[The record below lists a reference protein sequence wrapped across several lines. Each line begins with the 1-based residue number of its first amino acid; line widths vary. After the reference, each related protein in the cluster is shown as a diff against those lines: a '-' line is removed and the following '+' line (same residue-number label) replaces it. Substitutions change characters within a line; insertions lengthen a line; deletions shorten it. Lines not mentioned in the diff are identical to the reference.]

1 MVRVEVMPMR
11 ALPIPAAWSPDD
23 LYHRYI
29 HAPTVAIGRRY
40 HALYLRRLG
49 HPPGAVAALLGVST
63 QAIREWVALARDHGL
78 DRLAR
83 RAGGDGRAP
92 KLTAN
97 QQATVVA
104 WVDAEPKLM
113 LKHLQARIAER
124 WDIDLSTT
132 QIWHL
137 LKRHEARRV
146 VPRTRHYQAD
156 PAARRRFKK
165 SPAADAPG
173 MQGAISAAVS
183 R

>member
-1 MVRVEVMPMR
+1 MR
-11 ALPIPAAWSPDD
+11 ALSIPDAWSPDD
-23 LYHRYI
+23 LYRRYT

-49 HPPGAVAALLGVST
+49 HPPGAVATLLGVST
-63 QAIREWVALARDHGL
+63 QAIRAWVALARDHGL

-83 RAGGDGRAP
+83 RAGGIGQPP
-92 KLTAN
+92 KLTAA
-97 QQATVVA
+97 QQAVVIA
-104 WVDAEPKLM
+104 WMDAEPKLM
-113 LKHLQARIAER
+113 LKQLRARIAER
-124 WDIDLSTT
+124 WDIALSTT

-137 LKRHEARRV
+137 LKRHDARRV

-156 PAARRRFKK
+156 PAAQRRCKK

-173 MQGAISAAVS
+173 AQGAVSAAVS

>member
-1 MVRVEVMPMR
+1 MR
-11 ALPIPAAWSPDD
+11 ALSIPDTWSADD
-23 LYHRYI
+23 LLHRYL

-63 QAIREWVALARDHGL
+63 QAIREWVARARAQGL

-83 RAGGDGRAP
+83 RAGGNGQPP
-92 KLTAN
+92 KLTAA
-97 QQATVVA
+97 QQASVIA
-104 WVDAEPKLM
+104 WMDAEPKLM
-113 LKHLQARIAER
+113 LKQLQARIAAR
-124 WDIDLSTT
+124 WDIALSMT

-137 LKRHEARRV
+137 LKRHDARRIM
-146 VPRTRHYQAD
+146 PRTRHYQAD
-156 PAARRRFKK
+156 MAAQRRFKK

-173 MQGAISAAVS
+173 AQGAVSAAVS